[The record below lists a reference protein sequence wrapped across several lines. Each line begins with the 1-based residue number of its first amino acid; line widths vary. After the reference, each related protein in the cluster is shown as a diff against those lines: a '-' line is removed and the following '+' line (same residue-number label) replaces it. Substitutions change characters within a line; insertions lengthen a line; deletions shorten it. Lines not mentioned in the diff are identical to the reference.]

1 MSALL
6 TEQNTYATQFSEIVD
21 RLPGRGLEWLDRLR
35 KNAITRF
42 VQLGFPTTRL
52 EDWKCTNIAPIGR
65 LTFQPGLSPSKPSVP
80 VFLRS
85 QLDLFPGPRL
95 VFVDG
100 MLDRNL
106 SLNQDDENGLQLT
119 SLAESLGNPTQAAA
133 LEGHLGRY
141 ADMSNH
147 AFVAWNTGFF
157 SDGAYVVIPAG
168 TTVLR
173 PVHLVFVSTGA
184 DRPLAAYLRNLI
196 VAGEGARVALAEIFL
211 SVPGEVHL
219 TNAVTEIVA
228 GANATL
234 DYYKMERE
242 SSDSFHVATV
252 KANLG
257 RDASLTSHA
266 FSLGAALTR
275 NDLSVALDGEGSQ
288 CALDGL
294 FLVEGHRLVD
304 NHTEIDHRKP
314 HARSWEL
321 YKGILSGHAQ
331 GVFNGAI
338 IVRKDAQKTDAVQHS
353 KNLLLSENAQINTK
367 PQFEIRAD
375 DVRCAHGA
383 SIGQLDKEA
392 MFYLQTRGLDERAAR
407 QILIRGFAAEILD
420 RVHVPAIRQQLET
433 LLDEWFEDRLEA
445 A

>member
-6 TEQNTYATQFSEIVD
+6 TEQSIYATQFSEIVD
-21 RLPGRGLEWLDRLR
+21 RLPGRGLDWLGRLR
-35 KNAITRF
+35 TSAIARF

-52 EDWKCTNIAPIGR
+52 EDWKYTNVAPIGR
-65 LTFQPGLSPSKPSVP
+65 LTFRPALSRSKASVP
-80 VFLRS
+80 DFLRS
-85 QLDLFPGPRL
+85 QLDLFSGPRL

-100 MLDRNL
+100 MLDREL
-106 SLNQDDENGLQLT
+106 SLNQDDDCGLQLS
-119 SLAESLGNPTQAAA
+119 SLTGSLSNSNQASA

-141 ADMSNH
+141 ADTSNH
-147 AFVAWNTGFF
+147 AFVGWNTGFF
-157 SDGAYVVIPAG
+157 TDGAYVVIPAG
-168 TTVLR
+168 TSVLR
-173 PVHLVFVSTGA
+173 PVHLVFISAGA
-184 DRPLAAYLRNLI
+184 DQPVAAYPRNLI
-196 VAGEGARVALAEIFL
+196 VVAEGARVAVAETFL

-228 GANATL
+228 GANATI
-234 DYYKMERE
+234 DYYKIERE

-252 KANLG
+252 KASLG
-257 RDASLTSHA
+257 RDATLTSHT

-275 NDLSVALDGEGSQ
+275 NDLSVVLNGEGSR
-288 CALDGL
+288 CSLHGL

-314 HARSWEL
+314 HATSREL

-338 IVRKDAQKTDAVQHS
+338 IVREDAQKTDAVQHS
-353 KNLLLSENAQINTK
+353 KNLLLSEHAQINTK
-367 PQFEIRAD
+367 PQLEIRAD

-383 SIGQLDKEA
+383 SIGELDQEA
-392 MFYLQTRGLDERAAR
+392 MFYLKTRGLNEPAAR

-420 RVHVPAIRQQLET
+420 QVHIPDIRRHLET
-433 LLDEWFEDRLEA
+433 LIDEWFENRLEA